1 LKAVVVRAG
10 HKVLMDDGDNTSLV
24 VGDLQ
29 RIFDH
34 QLKPKPVQ
42 LF

>member
-10 HKVLMDDGDNTSLV
+10 HKVLMDGGDNTLLV
-24 VGDLQ
+24 VGDLKK
-29 RIFDH
+29 IFDQ